1 MKKIIALILA
11 LSIFTISSGCGKSY
25 EEMVEEAARLTP
37 EEQSILEDTKRVK
50 KDYEEWKERKDEA
63 LKNVDSEF
71 NHYQELWN
79 ELKDIADNNGYIKA
93 ADMERAK
100 TIADELNDALDLDIT
115 ISDGYI
121 ENYDELCDSMK

>member
-50 KDYEEWKERKDEA
+50 KDNEEWKERKDEA
-63 LKNVDSEF
+63 LNNVDLEF
-71 NHYQELWN
+71 NHYQDLWN
-79 ELKDIADNNGYIKA
+79 ELKGIADNNGYIKA
-93 ADMERAK
+93 TDMERAK
-100 TIADELNDALDLDIT
+100 TIADELNNALDLDIT

>member
-1 MKKIIALILA
+1 MKKVFALILS
-11 LSIFTISSGCGKSY
+11 LSLLTVSAGCKSY
-25 EEMVEEAARLTP
+25 EDMVEEAARLTP
-37 EEQSILEDTKRVK
+37 EEQAIFDDTKKVK
-50 KDYEEWKERKDEA
+50 KDYEEWKNRLDNT
-63 LKNVDSEF
+63 LNNVDSEF
-71 NHYQELWN
+71 NHYQELWD
-79 ELKDIADNNGYIKA
+79 ELEEIADDNGYIKA

>member
-11 LSIFTISSGCGKSY
+11 LSVFTISSGCGKSY
-25 EEMVEEAARLTP
+25 EEMVEEAAQLTP
-37 EEQSILEDTKRVK
+37 EEQALRDETEEMIK
-50 KDYEEWKERKDEA
+50 KHKEWKNQLDNA
-63 LKNVDSEF
+63 LNNVDSEF
-71 NHYQELWN
+71 NHYQELWD
-79 ELKDIADNNGYIKA
+79 ELEEIADHNGYIKS